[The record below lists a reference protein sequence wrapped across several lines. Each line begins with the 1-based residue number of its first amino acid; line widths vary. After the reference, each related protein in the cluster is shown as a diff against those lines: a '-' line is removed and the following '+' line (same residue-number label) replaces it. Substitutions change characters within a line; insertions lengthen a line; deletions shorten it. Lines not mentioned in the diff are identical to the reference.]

1 MPTAKRPRAS
11 AAAPAAE
18 KKTATRATV
27 EPSGAAT
34 KKAATEGS
42 TSGSKGTSG
51 PRTTKAAATR
61 KTSTRATT
69 QATAAP
75 PPAKKKKKNPVNS
88 STTSRAAAAAAAS
101 LPIRDGEDPWTLADV
116 VTVRADLEADIIR
129 QTEHIE
135 IVNNE
140 LAGLL
145 RDGNDGAGRDPADVG
160 STNFE
165 RDQEMSLAANAREML
180 EQSQE
185 ALKRIDAGT
194 YGVCENCHEPIGK
207 GRLQAYPRANLCVR
221 CKQRQERR

>member
-1 MPTAKRPRAS
+1 M
-11 AAAPAAE
+11 
-18 KKTATRATV
+18 
-27 EPSGAAT
+27 
-34 KKAATEGS
+34 
-42 TSGSKGTSG
+42 
-51 PRTTKAAATR
+51 
-61 KTSTRATT
+61 
-69 QATAAP
+69 
-75 PPAKKKKKNPVNS
+75 NS

-129 QTEHIE
+129 QTEQIE

-145 RDGNDGAGRDPADVG
+145 RDGIDGAGRDPADVG

>member
-75 PPAKKKKKNPVNS
+75 PPAKKKKNPVNS

-101 LPIRDGEDPWTLADV
+101 LPIRDGEDPWTIADV

-129 QTEHIE
+129 QTEQIE

>member
-75 PPAKKKKKNPVNS
+75 PPAKKKKNPVNS

-129 QTEHIE
+129 QTEQIE

>member
-51 PRTTKAAATR
+51 PRTTKAAATQ

-75 PPAKKKKKNPVNS
+75 PPAKKKKNPVNS

-129 QTEHIE
+129 QTEQIE

>member
-75 PPAKKKKKNPVNS
+75 PPAKKKKNPVNS